1 MHEAIICPL
10 NFILASNPPSLRL
23 SFCRAC
29 LKAAGI
35 NIQPVRTPQTVEPAL
50 ELQYYYTAFPIFQA
64 RDSTRRTYYTRL
76 GAHRA
81 SSSGTRLLVTS
92 SETAGLRT
100 ETINPASRNAI
111 HAANADVYQN
121 HRKV

>member
-50 ELQYYYTAFPIFQA
+50 ELPY
-64 RDSTRRTYYTRL
+64 STITPHSQFFKRGTQRGGLTILVWAPTE
-76 GAHRA
+76 HRH
-81 SSSGTRLLVTS
+81 L
-92 SETAGLRT
+92 EQ
-100 ETINPASRNAI
+100 
-111 HAANADVYQN
+111 DC
-121 HRKV
+121 